1 MARTDDDTWGPDS
14 GVGMTATFGAVARA
28 LATTKGLL
36 SDPFAEPLV
45 RAAGVQYFTRMVED
59 QRYAD
64 DGGDNAIMAG
74 LISLL
79 GSHTRFLD
87 EFVAAA
93 GRAGVRQV
101 VILGSGLD
109 TRPYRLWWPPA
120 TTVYEIDQ
128 PDVIDFKTAVL
139 RGLGAESTANRRA
152 VGADLRRDW
161 LTPLQRVGFDAAQPT
176 AWIAETLLIGFL
188 PPEGQDQL
196 LRDVCAVSAPG
207 SRFAGD
213 HLPTWTSFQLE
224 AAQTFV
230 DSWRQ
235 FGLDVDLAGL
245 IYPGEYRAVP
255 QYLADHGWQ
264 TVERNVADLFTAI
277 GMGTRWRG
285 TPDDN
290 AITPRYVTATRSAR
304 PGQTA
309 GRNASAW

>member
-28 LATTKGLL
+28 LATSKGLIN
-36 SDPFAEPLV
+36 DPLAEQLV
-45 RAAGVQYFTRMVED
+45 RAAGVQYFTRMVDD

-64 DGGDNAIMAG
+64 DGGDNAIMSG
-74 LISLL
+74 LITLL
-79 GSHTRFLD
+79 GVHTRFLD
-87 EFVAAA
+87 EFLAAA
-93 GRAGVRQV
+93 GRAGIRQV
-101 VILGSGLD
+101 VILASGLD
-109 TRPYRLWWPPA
+109 TRPYRLWWPSG

-139 RGLGAESTANRRA
+139 HRLGAELTANRRA

-161 LTPLQRVGFDAAQPT
+161 LTALQRVGFDTAEPT
-176 AWIAETLLIGFL
+176 VWIAETLLIGFL
-188 PPEGQDQL
+188 PPDEQNRL
-196 LRDVCAVSAPG
+196 LHDVSAASAPG

-213 HLPTWTSFQLE
+213 HMPTWSAFQLE

-230 DSWRQ
+230 DTWRQ

-245 IYPGEYRAVP
+245 TYPGEYWAVP
-255 QYLADHGWQ
+255 RYLADHGWRA
-264 TVERNVADLFTAI
+264 VERNVADLFTAI

-290 AITPRYVTATRSAR
+290 AITPRYVTATRSAG
-304 PGQTA
+304 PGVGP
-309 GRNASAW
+309 GRNAFA